1 MSIDD
6 MVKLLDKEHI
16 NKLQDGITELL
27 LDRLEKDIDEWA
39 ENSWSFDTRYLEDV
53 TREAIESAVK
63 KVKKDVEEEYSQILR
78 KSIRESIDK
87 HFSNKGD

>member
-39 ENSWSFDTRYLEDV
+39 KSNWSFDTRYLEDV
-53 TREAIESAVK
+53 MREAIESAVK

-87 HFSNKGD
+87 HFLSKEE